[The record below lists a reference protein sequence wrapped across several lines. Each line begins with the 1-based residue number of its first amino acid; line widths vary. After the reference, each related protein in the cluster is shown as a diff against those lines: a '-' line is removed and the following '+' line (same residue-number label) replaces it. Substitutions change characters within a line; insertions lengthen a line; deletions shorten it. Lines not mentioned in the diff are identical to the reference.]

1 MSDEERTR
9 EEGIAAAKR
18 FIATNSVDEVAE
30 YIATLETGIADL
42 QELNDTAL
50 NEVTKLH
57 KALEDIKAAFF
68 MDGSDKNAANRML
81 KTAEEAT
88 K

>member
-1 MSDEERTR
+1 MDTGKDWSEMNGEEYTR

-42 QELNDTAL
+42 QELNDAAL
-50 NEVTKLH
+50 SEVTRLNNKVQ
-57 KALEDIKAAFF
+57 K
-68 MDGSDKNAANRML
+68 
-81 KTAEEAT
+81 
-88 K
+88 